1 MIVTEIVP
9 VDKRRSKV
17 ILDDDF
23 TLVLYRGELK
33 RFFIEEG
40 SEISKEVY
48 GEIVKEILYK
58 RARERVLYLLK
69 SSDKT
74 EQELRRKL
82 KEGFYPQEVIDY
94 AIHFLKEHRFINDQE
109 YAKRYVEFNSR
120 KKSERQIEFE
130 LKRKGLD
137 KEIIG
142 DILKEQPVDE
152 AAIVRDYIRK
162 KRLNPEQMDAREKS
176 KVMASLG
183 RKGFSYESVSR
194 VLGEIFVED

>member
-1 MIVTEIVP
+1 MTVTEIVP

-23 TLVLYRGELK
+23 TLVLYRGEL
-33 RFFIEEG
+33 RRYSIEEG
-40 SEISKEVY
+40 SEITREVY
-48 GEIVKEILYK
+48 EEIIREILCK

-82 KEGFYPQEVIDY
+82 KEAYYPQEAIEY
-94 AIHFLKEHRFINDQE
+94 AIDFLKKHRFINDE
-109 YAKRYVEFNSR
+109 DYARRYVEFNSR
-120 KKSERQIEFE
+120 RKSERQIKFE
-130 LKRKGLD
+130 LQRKGLD
-137 KEIIG
+137 KETVS

-162 KRLNPEQMDAREKS
+162 KRLFPEQMDVREKS

-183 RKGFSYESVSR
+183 RKGFSYEAVSR
-194 VLGEIFVED
+194 VLGEIFVDD

>member
-23 TLVLYRGELK
+23 TLVLYRGEL
-33 RFFIEEG
+33 RRYSMEEG
-40 SEISKEVY
+40 SEITREVY
-48 GEIVKEILYK
+48 EEIIREILCK

-82 KEGFYPQEVIDY
+82 KEGYYPQEAIEY
-94 AIHFLKEHRFINDQE
+94 AIDFLKKHRFINDE
-109 YAKRYVEFNSR
+109 DYARRYVEFNSR
-120 KKSERQIEFE
+120 RKSERQIKFE
-130 LKRKGLD
+130 LQRKGLD
-137 KEIIG
+137 KETVS

-162 KRLNPEQMDAREKS
+162 KRLFPEQMDAREKS

-183 RKGFSYESVSR
+183 RKGFSYEAVSR
-194 VLGEIFVED
+194 VLGEIFVDD